1 MDDHFCKEKSCS
13 VIRIMPKALKKYITN
28 IDIDNEEIVI
38 TDAPKESLDVAILRM
53 IYIVRTTRSKV
64 IQPS

>member
-38 TDAPKESLDVAILRM
+38 TDAPKESLDVANIEDDL
-53 IYIVRTTRSKV
+53 
-64 IQPS
+64 PSEDDPSESNPT

>member
-28 IDIDNEEIVI
+28 IDIGNEEIVI

-53 IYIVRTTRSKV
+53 IYRVKTTCSKV

>member
-38 TDAPKESLDVAILRM
+38 TDTPKESLDVAILRM
-53 IYIVRTTRSKV
+53 I
-64 IQPS
+64 QPS